1 MHKEREL
8 LRDTAYQLDAFIE
21 GGYFPNPHVLLDAII
36 VLLNEAEEA
45 QPESMSEESLKK
57 VCEHKIDGSCPVHN
71 LFCKYPA
78 CEN

>member
-36 VLLNEAEEA
+36 VVLNEAEEA
-45 QPESMSEESLKK
+45 HYITGGM
-57 VCEHKIDGSCPVHN
+57 
-71 LFCKYPA
+71 
-78 CEN
+78 